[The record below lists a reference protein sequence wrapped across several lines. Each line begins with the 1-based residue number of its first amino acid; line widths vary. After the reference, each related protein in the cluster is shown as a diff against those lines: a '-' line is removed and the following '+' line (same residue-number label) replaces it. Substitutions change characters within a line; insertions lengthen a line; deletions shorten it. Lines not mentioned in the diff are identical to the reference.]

1 MYMPWLLLALAV
13 ALDIVGT
20 VALKLSDGLRHL
32 GPTIVTIA
40 CYLLSLGALAGAVK
54 EIDLGL
60 AYALWAG
67 VGTTR
72 TVLIGIWWFKEPATT
87 LKLASLAL
95 IILGIV
101 GLNLGEG

>member
-1 MYMPWLLLALAV
+1 MPWLLLTLAV
-13 ALDIVGT
+13 VLDIVGT
-20 VALKLSDGLRHL
+20 VALKLSDGFTQLWPSVVVI
-32 GPTIVTIA
+32 G

-54 EIDLGL
+54 EIDLSL

-67 VGTTR
+67 VGTAL
-72 TVLIGIWWFKEPATT
+72 TVLIGIWWFKEPATA
-87 LKLASLAL
+87 LKLASIAL